1 MESLAGAVQRGI
13 VRILIIATYS
23 NVIETLEQT
32 AAFVPLENL
41 RQFSSSRMLGIK
53 FFDMV
58 DGEERPI
65 KGSAVNEL
73 RIVGKGTQ
81 QVRLEAFERFV
92 RDL

>member
-1 MESLAGAVQRGI
+1 
-13 VRILIIATYS
+13 
-23 NVIETLEQT
+23 
-32 AAFVPLENL
+32 
-41 RQFSSSRMLGIK
+41 MLGIK

>member
-1 MESLAGAVQRGI
+1 M
-13 VRILIIATYS
+13 RILIIATYS
-23 NVIETLEQT
+23 NVIETLEQI

-41 RQFSSSRMLGIK
+41 RQFSSSRMPGIK

-73 RIVGKGTQ
+73 RIVGIGTQ